1 MKKNNWD
8 WYAPVY
14 NLFMRK
20 DKKAYERMY
29 KRIRKVIANKE
40 VLELATGTGLIAKNV
55 AEVSFRM
62 EATDFSAKMIEE
74 ACKGECPG
82 NLNFRVAD
90 ACHLPYE
97 DASYDVVVIS
107 NALHIMPE
115 PVKAL
120 EEIKRVLNKK
130 GILIAP
136 TFTHGE
142 MSIPKKLF
150 AKVMGVTGFRT
161 ENKWTTEEYA
171 AFLEENGWQ
180 VKNKSVLKASFPLT
194 YVECVRKNNG

>member
-20 DKKAYERMY
+20 DKKAYDQMN
-29 KRIRKVIANKE
+29 KRIRKVITDKE
-40 VLELATGTGLIAKNV
+40 VLELATGTGLIAKDV
-55 AEVSFRM
+55 AGVSFRM

-74 ACKGECPG
+74 ACKGEYPG

-97 DASYDVVVIS
+97 DDSYDVVIIS

-115 PVKAL
+115 PEKAL
-120 EEIKRVLNKK
+120 EEIGRVLNKK

-142 MSIPKKLF
+142 MSIPKNLLS
-150 AKVMGVTGFRT
+150 KVMGVVGFQT
-161 ENKWTTEEYA
+161 ENKWTTEEYT

-180 VKNKSVLKASFPLT
+180 VKNKSVLKAAFPLT
-194 YVECVRKNNG
+194 YVECVRKR

>member
-8 WYAPVY
+8 WYASVY

-20 DKKAYERMY
+20 DKKAYDQMN
-29 KRIRKVIANKE
+29 KRIRKVITDKE
-40 VLELATGTGLIAKNV
+40 VLELATGTGLIAKDV
-55 AEVSFRM
+55 AGVSFRM

-74 ACKGECPG
+74 ACKGEYPG

-97 DASYDVVVIS
+97 DDSYDVVIIS

-115 PVKAL
+115 PEKAL
-120 EEIKRVLNKK
+120 EEIGRVLNKK

-142 MSIPKKLF
+142 MSIPKKLLS
-150 AKVMGVTGFRT
+150 KVMGVVGFQT
-161 ENKWTTEEYA
+161 ENKWTTEEYT

-180 VKNKSVLKASFPLT
+180 VKNKSVLKAAFPLT
-194 YVECVRKNNG
+194 YVECVRKR